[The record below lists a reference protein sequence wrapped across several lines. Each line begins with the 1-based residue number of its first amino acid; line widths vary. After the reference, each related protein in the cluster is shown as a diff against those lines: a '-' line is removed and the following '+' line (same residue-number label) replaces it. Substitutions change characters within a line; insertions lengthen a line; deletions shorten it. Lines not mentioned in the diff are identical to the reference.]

1 MAQTV
6 KNLLAV
12 QETWVAPLGRKDNL
26 EGKVA
31 ARSSVLAWRIPW
43 TEEPGGLQSMVSQR
57 AGHHRVSLALFTILS
72 PCFIV
77 LMLIFETLPFLFG
90 VFDYS
95 RQSQRFHSSF
105 SCCLVYGKSQSDFIK
120 TSSY

>member
-12 QETWVAPLGRKDNL
+12 QETWVASLGRKDNL
-26 EGKVA
+26 EEKVA
-31 ARSSVLAWRIPW
+31 AHSSVLAWRIPW

-95 RQSQRFHSSF
+95 KAKPAFSQFFQLLPS
-105 SCCLVYGKSQSDFIK
+105 LWKK
-120 TSSY
+120 PK